1 MDTAVTHKAL
11 GHNIKKFRESQ
22 NLSRRQLAE
31 RINRS
36 ARQLQKYESGET
48 APPLETIGLLAE
60 ELGVDVCDLLKKHRK
75 KSTTPVR
82 EFLMDLVETV
92 LDDDVIAEM
101 DDRITIR
108 HQILD
113 GYINR
118 HITIIV
124 SKNDDGYRGTK
135 NKLKAVELFFH
146 ENLLESL
153 ESRWKF
159 SLGDFY
165 YPLYDNP
172 DQPIEFSSYGK
183 TFEEAEAEA
192 QQYFT
197 ALKREVKKA
206 NDRRKANIE
215 KKRDARRAELEKQLE
230 ALNE

>member
-1 MDTAVTHKAL
+1 MKKVL
-11 GHNIKKFRESQ
+11 GNNIRKFRNFSQ
-22 NLSRRQLAE
+22 LRQVDLAE
-31 RINRS
+31 MIGKS
-36 ARQLQKYESGET
+36 ARMLQKYEASEVIPSMEVIREI
-48 APPLETIGLLAE
+48 AIALN
-60 ELGVDVCDLLKKHRK
+60 VSVHDLLRQPHKPPV
-75 KSTTPVR
+75 TPIR
-82 EFLMDLVETV
+82 GFFTDLIETV

-197 ALKREVKKA
+197 ALKREVKKT
-206 NDRRKANIE
+206 NDRMKANIE
-215 KKRDARRAELEKQLE
+215 KKREARRAELEKQLE

>member
-1 MDTAVTHKAL
+1 MNKVL
-11 GHNIKKFRESQ
+11 GHNIRKFRESQ

-60 ELGVDVCDLLKKHRK
+60 ELGVDVCGLLKTHRK

-82 EFLMDLVETV
+82 EFLMDLVENV
-92 LDDDVIAEM
+92 LEEDVFAELGEPL
-101 DDRITIR
+101 IVR

-118 HITIIV
+118 HVTISV
-124 SKNDDGYRGTK
+124 WKNTEGFCGTK
-135 NKLKAVELFFH
+135 NKLKAVHLSFH
-146 ENLLESL
+146 ENLAENLENCW
-153 ESRWKF
+153 EF
-159 SLGDFY
+159 GLGHVF

-192 QQYFT
+192 QLHFA
-197 ALKREVKKA
+197 ALKREVKKR
-206 NDRRKANIE
+206 NDLIKAGIE
-215 KKRDARRAELEKQLE
+215 SNREARRAELEKQLE